1 MSPSDK
7 VAEERLQRLLSKLPK
22 RVTSVIQRLRHP
34 NARWQRLPIAFLFLI
49 GAVFSFLPVLGIWML
64 PVGLLLLAE
73 DLPPARRLLYAS
85 VNWVAR
91 CQPGWFQ

>member
-1 MSPSDK
+1 MTTSDRI
-7 VAEERLQRLLSKLPK
+7 AEERLQRLLSRLPK
-22 RVTSVIQRLRHP
+22 RVAAVIERLRHP
-34 NARWQRLPIAFLFLI
+34 DARWQRLPIALLFLI

-73 DLPPARRLLYAS
+73 DLPPARWLLYAS

-91 CQPGWFQ
+91 CQPGWFR